1 MNLSDFTDKK
11 HGEIIFTL
19 QGYHAYVPNNLP
31 PEIVASWD
39 LTHKISVADRALSE
53 LAGATRTLPN
63 PHLFINSFLRREAVL
78 SSRIEGTQ
86 ASLSDLFFFEAA
98 DEKQKESDVQ
108 EVINYVKALN
118 YGIERLNNL
127 PLSTR
132 LLCEIHEKLMSGV
145 RGNESRLTPG
155 EVRRSQNWIGKAGSS
170 LLEATYI
177 PPPVEEMK
185 NCLGE
190 LEKYF
195 HAESHLPPLVR
206 LALIHY
212 QFEAIH
218 PFLDGNGRVGRLLIS
233 LLLIQEQLL
242 PQPILYLSAFFERN
256 RERYYELLLGVSQ
269 KGVWQEW
276 IEYFLQGVAEESKD
290 AVIRA
295 NSVIDLWTNYRL
307 KLQNERHSV
316 STLTLLD
323 EIIKSPVMTYTKA
336 QNTLGVTNRAAR
348 QNVDKLVEI
357 GLLKE
362 VTDRER
368 YKIFVATEII
378 SILERVEETN
388 AGSVL

>member
-1 MNLSDFTDKK
+1 MQPTDFTDQK
-11 HGEIIFTL
+11 HGQVIFTL
-19 QGYHAYVPNNLP
+19 QGYHAYVPGNLP
-31 PEIVASWD
+31 PNLEASWE
-39 LTHKISVADRALSE
+39 LSHKISVADRALSE

-98 DEKQKESDVQ
+98 GEQQKQSDVQ

-118 YGIERLNNL
+118 YGVERLNDL
-127 PLSTR
+127 PLSIR

-170 LLEATYI
+170 LLDAIYV

-185 NCLGE
+185 ICLGE

-195 HAESHLPPLVR
+195 HSDSHLPPLVR

-218 PFLDGNGRVGRLLIS
+218 PYLDGNGRVGRLLIT
-233 LLLIQEQLL
+233 LLLIKEQLL

-256 RERYYELLLGVSQ
+256 RERYYELLLSVSQ
-269 KGVWQEW
+269 KGTWLEW

-295 NSVIDLWTNYRL
+295 NSVIDLWTNYRQ

-323 EIIKSPVMTYTKA
+323 EIIKTPVMTYSKA
-336 QNTLGVTNRAAR
+336 QNILGVTNRAAR

-362 VTDRER
+362 ITERER

-378 SILERVEETN
+378 LILELADEIN
-388 AGSVL
+388 GN

>member
-1 MNLSDFTDKK
+1 MQPTDFTDQK
-11 HGEIIFTL
+11 HGQIIFTL
-19 QGYHAYVPNNLP
+19 QGYHAYVPDNLP
-31 PEIVASWD
+31 PNIEASWE
-39 LTHKISVADRALSE
+39 LSHKISVADRALSE

-98 DEKQKESDVQ
+98 GEQQKQSDVQ

-118 YGIERLNNL
+118 YGIERLNEL
-127 PLSTR
+127 PLSVR
-132 LLCEIHEKLMSGV
+132 LLCEIHEKLMQDV

-155 EVRRSQNWIGKAGSS
+155 EIRRSQNWIGKAGSS
-170 LLEATYI
+170 LLDATYI

-185 NCLGE
+185 KCLGE

-195 HAESHLPPLVR
+195 HADSHLPPLVR

-218 PFLDGNGRVGRLLIS
+218 PFLDGNGRVGRLLIT
-233 LLLIQEQLL
+233 LLLIKEQLL
-242 PQPILYLSAFFERN
+242 TQPILYLSAFFERN

-295 NSVIDLWTNYRL
+295 NLVIDLWTNYRQ

-323 EIIKSPVMTYTKA
+323 EIIKTPVMTYTKA
-336 QNTLGVTNRAAR
+336 QNILGVTNRAAR
-348 QNVDKLVEI
+348 QNVDKLVEV

-362 VTDRER
+362 VTERER

-378 SILERVEETN
+378 SILERID
-388 AGSVL
+388 

>member
-19 QGYHAYVPNNLP
+19 QGYYAYVPNNLP
-31 PEIVASWD
+31 PDIVASWD
-39 LTHKISVADRALSE
+39 LTHKISIADRALSE

-98 DEKQKESDVQ
+98 GEQQKQSDVQ

-118 YGIERLNNL
+118 YGIKRLNDL
-127 PLSTR
+127 PLSIR
-132 LLCEIHEKLMSGV
+132 LLCEIHEKLMSDV

-170 LLEATYI
+170 LMDATYI
-177 PPPVEEMK
+177 PPPTDEMK

-218 PFLDGNGRVGRLLIS
+218 PFLDGNGRVGRLLIT
-233 LLLIQEQLL
+233 LLLIKEELL

-256 RERYYELLLGVSQ
+256 RERYYELLLAVSQ

-295 NSVIDLWTNYRL
+295 NSVIDLWTTYRQ

-323 EIIKSPVMTYTKA
+323 EIIKNPVMTYTKA
-336 QNTLGVTNRAAR
+336 QNILGVTNRAAR

-388 AGSVL
+388 AASVL

>member
-1 MNLSDFTDKK
+1 MNLSNFTDKK
-11 HGEIIFTL
+11 HGEIVFTL
-19 QGYHAYVPNNLP
+19 QGYHAYVPDNLP
-31 PEIVASWD
+31 PDIVASWD
-39 LTHKISVADRALSE
+39 LTHKISIADRALSE
-53 LAGATRTLPN
+53 LAGATRNLPN

-118 YGIERLNNL
+118 YGIERLNDL
-127 PLSTR
+127 PLSVR

-177 PPPVEEMK
+177 PPPAEEMK

-218 PFLDGNGRVGRLLIS
+218 PFLDGNGRIGRLLIT
-233 LLLIQEQLL
+233 LLLIKEQLL

-295 NSVIDLWTNYRL
+295 NSVIDLWTTYRQ

-323 EIIKSPVMTYTKA
+323 EIVKTPVMTYTKA
-336 QNTLGVTNRAAR
+336 RNILGVTNRAAR

-378 SILERVEETN
+378 SILERIGETN
-388 AGSVL
+388 ADGF

>member
-1 MNLSDFTDKK
+1 MRPTDFTDQK
-11 HGEIIFTL
+11 HGQIIFTL
-19 QGYHAYVPNNLP
+19 QGYHAYVPGNLP
-31 PEIVASWD
+31 PNIEASWE
-39 LTHKISVADRALSE
+39 LSHKISLADRALSE

-98 DEKQKESDVQ
+98 GEQQKQSDVQ
-108 EVINYVKALN
+108 EVINYVNALN
-118 YGIERLNNL
+118 YGIERLNDL
-127 PLSTR
+127 PLSIR
-132 LLCEIHEKLMSGV
+132 LLCEIHEKLMLGV

-155 EVRRSQNWIGKAGSS
+155 EVRRSQNWIGKGGAS
-170 LLEATYI
+170 LLDATYV
-177 PPPVEEMK
+177 PPPFEEMK
-185 NCLGE
+185 ECLGE

-195 HAESHLPPLVR
+195 HADSHLPPLVR

-218 PFLDGNGRVGRLLIS
+218 PFLDGNGRVGRLLIT
-233 LLLIQEQLL
+233 LLLIKEQLL
-242 PQPILYLSAFFERN
+242 TQPILYLSAFFERN

-269 KGVWQEW
+269 KGMWQEW

-295 NSVIDLWTNYRL
+295 NSVIDLWTSYRQ

-323 EIIKSPVMTYTKA
+323 EIIKTPVMTYTKA
-336 QNTLGVTNRAAR
+336 QTILGVTNRAAR

-362 VTDRER
+362 ITERER

-378 SILERVEETN
+378 SILERVEN
-388 AGSVL
+388 

>member
-1 MNLSDFTDKK
+1 MKITDFTDQK
-11 HGEIIFTL
+11 HGQIIFTL
-19 QGYHAYVPNNLP
+19 QGYHAYIPNNLP
-31 PEIVASWD
+31 PNIEASWE
-39 LTHKISVADRALSE
+39 LSHKISVADRALSE

-98 DEKQKESDVQ
+98 GEQQKQSDVQ
-108 EVINYVKALN
+108 EVINYVEALN
-118 YGIERLNNL
+118 YGIERLNDL
-127 PLSTR
+127 PLSIR
-132 LLCEIHEKLMSGV
+132 LLSEIHEKLMQDV
-145 RGNESRLTPG
+145 RGHESRLTPG
-155 EVRRSQNWIGKAGSS
+155 EIRRSQNWIGKAGSS
-170 LLEATYI
+170 LMDATYV

-195 HAESHLPPLVR
+195 HADSHLPPLVR

-218 PFLDGNGRVGRLLIS
+218 PFLDGNGRVGRLLIT
-233 LLLIQEQLL
+233 LLLIKEQLL
-242 PQPILYLSAFFERN
+242 SQPILYLSAFFERN

-295 NSVIDLWTNYRL
+295 NIVIDLWTNYRH

-323 EIIKSPVMTYTKA
+323 EIIKTPVMTYTKA
-336 QNTLGVTNRAAR
+336 QNILGVTNRAAR

-362 VTDRER
+362 ITERER

-378 SILERVEETN
+378 SILERVEN
-388 AGSVL
+388 

>member
-1 MNLSDFTDKK
+1 MNLSNFTDKK

-19 QGYHAYVPNNLP
+19 QGYHAYVPDNLP
-31 PEIVASWD
+31 PDIVASWD
-39 LTHKISVADRALSE
+39 LTHKISIADRALSE
-53 LAGATRTLPN
+53 LAGATRNLPN

-118 YGIERLNNL
+118 YGIERLNDL
-127 PLSTR
+127 PLSVR

-170 LLEATYI
+170 LLEVTYI
-177 PPPVEEMK
+177 PPPAEEMK

-218 PFLDGNGRVGRLLIS
+218 PFLDGNGRIGRLLIT
-233 LLLIQEQLL
+233 LLLIKEQLL

-256 RERYYELLLGVSQ
+256 RERYYELLLAVSQ

-295 NSVIDLWTNYRL
+295 NSVIDLWTTYRQ

-323 EIIKSPVMTYTKA
+323 EIVKTPVMTYTKA
-336 QNTLGVTNRAAR
+336 RNILGVTNRAAR

-378 SILERVEETN
+378 SILERVDE
-388 AGSVL
+388 V

>member
-1 MNLSDFTDKK
+1 MNLSDFTDKN

-19 QGYHAYVPNNLP
+19 QGYNAYVPANLP
-31 PEIVASWD
+31 PDIIASWD

-78 SSRIEGTQ
+78 SSKIEGTQ

-98 DEKQKESDVQ
+98 GEQQKQSDVQ
-108 EVINYVKALN
+108 EVINYVKALT
-118 YGIERLNNL
+118 YGIERLSDL
-127 PLSTR
+127 PLSVR

-155 EVRRSQNWIGKAGSS
+155 EIRRSQNWIGKSGSS
-170 LLEATYI
+170 LLDATYI

-185 NCLGE
+185 TCLGE

-218 PFLDGNGRVGRLLIS
+218 PFLDGNGRVGRLLIT
-233 LLLIQEQLL
+233 LLLIKEELL

-269 KGVWQEW
+269 QGIWQEW

-295 NSVIDLWTNYRL
+295 NSVINLWTNYRQ
-307 KLQNERHSV
+307 KLQNERHSI

-323 EIIKSPVMTYTKA
+323 EIIKTPVMTYTKA
-336 QNTLGVTNRAAR
+336 QNILGVTNRAAR

-362 VTDRER
+362 VTARER

-378 SILERVEETN
+378 SILVN
-388 AGSVL
+388 G